1 MIALT
6 GISGSGKDYLVSY
19 LVNELGYTRVS
30 FSDQLKEISNMIYPW
45 LEKDYPPIVKEQ
57 PLDVTTSIGEHITKT
72 PRQIWLKLN
81 MLRDIEDGIFIRMLE
96 EKLVAMGSPDK
107 IVISDIRPQL
117 EWDWCK
123 KMGFTTIYIDPLK
136 LIYEPNDFD
145 KQVLTY
151 KDQADYVFE
160 NDFKGLNK
168 FIQFM
173 KDVNENKK
181 GRHPLL

>member
-19 LVNELGYTRVS
+19 LVNELGYIRVS
-30 FSDQLKEISNMIYPW
+30 FSDQLKSLAHTIYPW
-45 LEKDYPPIVKEQ
+45 FEKDYPPMVKEQ

-81 MLRDIEDGIFIRMLE
+81 MLRDVEDGIFIRMLE
-96 EKLVAMGSPDK
+96 EKIEHMDTDK

-117 EWDWCK
+117 EWDWCR
-123 KMGFTTIYIDPLK
+123 KMKFTTIYIHPLK
-136 LIYEPNDFD
+136 MIYEPNDFD

-151 KDQADYVFE
+151 RDQADYIFE
-160 NDFKGLNK
+160 NDFEGLNK
-168 FIQFM
+168 FREFM
-173 KDVNENKK
+173 KEVNENKIC
-181 GRHPLL
+181 RHPVL